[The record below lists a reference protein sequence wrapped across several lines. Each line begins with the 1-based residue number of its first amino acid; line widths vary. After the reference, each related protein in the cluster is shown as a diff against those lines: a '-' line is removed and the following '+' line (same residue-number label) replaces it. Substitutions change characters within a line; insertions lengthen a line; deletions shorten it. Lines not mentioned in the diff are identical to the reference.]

1 MLNSGWAVLHYIVTS
16 PFETWGPWHKAP
28 WQRKEEAVKM
38 WSCLQNQGLEVFCK
52 SLLLIFS
59 WPELNHLTSS
69 QQQKRILRKRKRC
82 GPYRPLLLP
91 QWSLFWIATLMKMNS
106 WGTCWSVFYR
116 CGKNQ
121 AKSEA
126 ITEENNTK
134 TESFCSSYCCGPW
147 TLPWLSQ
154 EKMFTSS
161 VSFNSA
167 WFGCMPFIAKTH
179 H

>member
-1 MLNSGWAVLHYIVTS
+1 
-16 PFETWGPWHKAP
+16 
-28 WQRKEEAVKM
+28 M

-134 TESFCSSYCCGPW
+134 TERELLFIILLWSVDPAMTEPRENVHFLCVLQFSLIWMYAFYSQDSSL
-147 TLPWLSQ
+147 TQSHMLIDS
-154 EKMFTSS
+154 
-161 VSFNSA
+161 N
-167 WFGCMPFIAKTH
+167 FIN
-179 H
+179 